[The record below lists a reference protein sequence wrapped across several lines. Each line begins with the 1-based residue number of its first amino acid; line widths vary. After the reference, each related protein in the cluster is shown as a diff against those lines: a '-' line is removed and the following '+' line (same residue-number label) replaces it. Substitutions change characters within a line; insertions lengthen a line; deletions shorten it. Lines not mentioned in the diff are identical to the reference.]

1 MVLVVFVF
9 AGADFFMP
17 HILTAHRR
25 LRYNFR
31 DMKTRISFQS
41 PLQFFLQLP
50 AFLILCLGVGG
61 LLWPAPAQEKTPT
74 VIVLDDF
81 ENGVSKWSTNDSTKT
96 EKTPASLIDILP
108 TSGTDLVPA
117 SRGGGL
123 FTFKAAKGAW
133 ASASLRIS
141 GVAWQKIGARQLTF
155 FLNAGGNQKG
165 VEVLIR
171 RVYKSG
177 NDEVFRLPL
186 PVRLQ
191 VQRWRKVAIPLG
203 EFKSDRD
210 KKPLPSRLEGVYL
223 LQFVMRGDWDARFF
237 TLDQLQVEGTGVPIG
252 GSTPE
257 APAEDTAPGAPATPG
272 ATSPVTTIAVDFL
285 RATGRLRAAANVTV
299 GASRGANGEQTFPFQ
314 NDARFS
320 GALRELKPQFV
331 RLDAGA
337 LSELTD
343 SNRPAFDFRRL
354 KSAVIATRAI
364 GAQPLIV
371 VTNPKAWTL
380 DSRSYTAFAA
390 QAARAANE
398 RGVGPARYFE
408 LATGDSDLSDAN
420 VVAYYNA
427 ARAAIKKI
435 SSSYRVGGVTASAG
449 RLGTT
454 RAVLRSAKGLDFF
467 VVQDF
472 SAWVGKP
479 DDAALLKT
487 AREVS
492 RLKSVAGSLEKSK
505 WKNAALFVVGNLSAL
520 RVAGGSTPADER
532 TVQMV
537 SGAWWATYLASA
549 SRVADQVFHN
559 ESSTP
564 EWGLLDEAGR
574 AYPAYYAMWLWNT
587 FVPPGSTRVRADTSN
602 GDIAATALN
611 TATAHNLLLVNNTPE
626 DRTAQIGIRG
636 FPVLRQA
643 RIRIYDDPRAQP
655 RLLNLPK
662 SPYQTIELKPYAT
675 AIVQFIEPPR

>member
-1 MVLVVFVF
+1 MKIRSSFCLF
-9 AGADFFMP
+9 AFFAM
-17 HILTAHRR
+17 
-25 LRYNFR
+25 
-31 DMKTRISFQS
+31 
-41 PLQFFLQLP
+41 
-50 AFLILCLGVGG
+50 CLGMS
-61 LLWPAPAQEKTPT
+61 AAFSSARAQDK
-74 VIVLDDF
+74 IILDDF
-81 ENGVSKWSTNDSTKT
+81 ESGVSKWTTNDSTKT
-96 EKTPASLIDILP
+96 EKSPATLIDILP
-108 TSGTDLVPA
+108 TVGTDLLPG

-133 ASASLRIS
+133 ASASLRIHGADWS
-141 GVAWQKIGARQLTF
+141 KIGARQLTF

-171 RVYKSG
+171 RLYKSG
-177 NDEVFRLPL
+177 NDEVFRLQL

-191 VQRWRKVAIPLG
+191 VQRWRKVVIPLS

-210 KKPLPSRLEGVYL
+210 KAPLPSRLDGVYL

-237 TLDQLQVEGTGVPIG
+237 TLDQLQVEGTGTPLQG
-252 GSTPE
+252 GSTP
-257 APAEDTAPGAPATPG
+257 GAPESSAAPKTPTAPG

-299 GASRGANGEQTFPFQ
+299 GAGRGADGSSTFPLQ

-320 GALRELKPQFV
+320 GALRELKPHFV
-331 RLDAGA
+331 RLDAGE

-354 KSAVIATRAI
+354 KSAVIAVRAI
-364 GAQPLIV
+364 GAQPLVV

-435 SSSYRVGGVTASAG
+435 NGGYRVGGVTASAG

-454 RAVLRSAKGLDFF
+454 RAVLRSARGLDFF

-472 SAWVGKP
+472 SAWAGKP
-479 DDAALLKT
+479 DDAALLQT

-492 RLKSVAGSLEKSK
+492 RLKNVASSLEKSK
-505 WKNAALFVVGNLSAL
+505 WKNAALFVVGNLSAV
-520 RVAGGSTPADER
+520 RVPGGSTPTDER

-549 SRVADQVFHN
+549 SHVADQVFHN

-587 FVPPGSTRVRADTSN
+587 FVPPGSVRVRTDVSN

-655 RLLNLPK
+655 RLMNLPK

-675 AIVQFIEPPR
+675 AIVQFIEPPKE

>member
-1 MVLVVFVF
+1 MK
-9 AGADFFMP
+9 
-17 HILTAHRR
+17 
-25 LRYNFR
+25 LRF
-31 DMKTRISFQS
+31 SFC
-41 PLQFFLQLP
+41 LF
-50 AFLILCLGVGG
+50 AFLVMCLGTSATFSSVR
-61 LLWPAPAQEKTPT
+61 AQDK
-74 VIVLDDF
+74 IVLDDF
-81 ENGVSKWSTNDSTKT
+81 ESGVSKWTTNDSTKT
-96 EKTPASLIDILP
+96 EKTPATLIDILP
-108 TSGTDLVPA
+108 TAGTDLVPG

-133 ASASLRIS
+133 ASASLRIHGAEWS
-141 GVAWQKIGARQLTF
+141 KIGARQLTF

-171 RVYKSG
+171 RLYKSG

-210 KKPLPSRLEGVYL
+210 KAPLPSRLDGVYL

-237 TLDQLQVEGTGVPIG
+237 TLDQLQVEGTGVPLQG
-252 GSTPE
+252 GSTPS
-257 APAEDTAPGAPATPG
+257 APDGDTNPKTPTAPGVN
-272 ATSPVTTIAVDFL
+272 SPVTTISVDFL
-285 RATGRLRAAANVTV
+285 RVTGRLRAAANVTV
-299 GASRGANGEQTFPFQ
+299 GAGRGANGGSTFPLQ
-314 NDARFS
+314 NDAHFS
-320 GALRELKPQFV
+320 GALRELKPRFV
-331 RLDAGA
+331 RLDAGE

-380 DSRSYTAFAA
+380 DSRSYAAFAA
-390 QAARAANE
+390 QAAQATNE

-435 SSSYRVGGVTASAG
+435 NSSYRVGGVTASAG

-472 SAWVGKP
+472 SAWAGKP

-492 RLKSVAGSLEKSK
+492 RLRSVASSLEKSK
-505 WKNAALFVVGNLSAL
+505 WKNAALFVVGNLSAV
-520 RVAGGSTPADER
+520 RVPGGSTPADER

-549 SRVADQVFHN
+549 SHVADQVFHN

-587 FVPPGSTRVRADTSN
+587 FVPPGSVRVRADAGN
-602 GDIAATALN
+602 GDIAVTALN

-655 RLLNLPK
+655 RLMNLPK

-675 AIVQFIEPPR
+675 AILQFIEPPRE

>member
-1 MVLVVFVF
+1 
-9 AGADFFMP
+9 
-17 HILTAHRR
+17 
-25 LRYNFR
+25 
-31 DMKTRISFQS
+31 MKTRIPF
-41 PLQFFLQLP
+41 
-50 AFLILCLGVGG
+50 LCLAFFALYFGTFA
-61 LLWPAPAQEKTPT
+61 LLSSASAQEKTPT

-81 ENGVSKWSTNDSTKT
+81 ESGVSKWTFNDSTKT
-96 EKTPASLIDILP
+96 ATTSAALIDILP
-108 TSGTDLVPA
+108 TSGTDLVTG

-123 FTFKAAKGAW
+123 FTFKAAQKSW

-141 GVAWQKIGARQLTF
+141 GAAWSKIGARQMTF
-155 FLNAGGNQKG
+155 FLNSGGNDKG

-171 RVYKSG
+171 RLYKSG

-191 VQRWRKVAIPLG
+191 VQRWRKVAIPLS

-210 KKPLPSRLEGVYL
+210 KAPLPSRLDGAYL

-237 TLDQLQVEGTGVPIG
+237 TLDQLQVEGTGVPLQA
-252 GSTPE
+252 GSTPGAPKEE
-257 APAEDTAPGAPATPG
+257 APPAAPTASGT
-272 ATSPVTTIAVDFL
+272 TSPVTTISVDFL

-299 GASRGANGEQTFPFQ
+299 GAGRGTNGDSTFPFQ
-314 NDARFS
+314 SDARFS
-320 GALRELKPQFV
+320 GALRELKPRFV
-331 RLDAGA
+331 RLDAGE

-343 SNRPAFDFRRL
+343 SNKPAFDFRRL
-354 KSAVIATRAI
+354 KAAVIATRAI

-371 VTNPKAWTL
+371 VTNPKTWTL

-390 QAARAANE
+390 QAARATNE
-398 RGVGPARYFE
+398 RGVGPALYFE
-408 LATGDSDLSDAN
+408 LATGDTDLSDAN

-427 ARAAIKKI
+427 ARGAIKKI
-435 SSSYRVGGVTASAG
+435 SNSYRVGGVTASAG
-449 RLGTT
+449 RLSTT
-454 RAVLRSAKGLDFF
+454 RAVLRNAKGLDFF

-472 SAWVGKP
+472 SAWAGKP

-492 RLKSVAGSLEKSK
+492 RLQSVAGSLEKSH
-505 WKNAALFVVGNLSAL
+505 WKNAALFAVANLSAV
-520 RVAGGSTPADER
+520 RVPGGSTPADER

-537 SGAWWATYLASA
+537 SGAWWATYLTSA

-564 EWGLLDEAGR
+564 EWGLLDEAAR

-587 FVPPGSTRVRADTSN
+587 FVPPGAVRVRADVSN

-611 TATAHNLLLVNNTPE
+611 TATSHNLLLVNNTPE

-636 FPVLRQA
+636 FPILRQA
-643 RIRIYDDPRAQP
+643 RIRIYDDPRALP

-675 AIVQFIEPPR
+675 AIVQFIEPPK

>member
-1 MVLVVFVF
+1 MKIRFSFCLFAFFV
-9 AGADFFMP
+9 
-17 HILTAHRR
+17 
-25 LRYNFR
+25 
-31 DMKTRISFQS
+31 
-41 PLQFFLQLP
+41 
-50 AFLILCLGVGG
+50 LCLGMS
-61 LLWPAPAQEKTPT
+61 ATFSSARAQNK
-74 VIVLDDF
+74 IILDDF
-81 ENGVSKWSTNDSTKT
+81 ESGVSKWTTNDSTKT
-96 EKTPASLIDILP
+96 EKSPTTLIDILP
-108 TSGTDLVPA
+108 TAGTDLVPG

-133 ASASLRIS
+133 ASASLRIHGADWS
-141 GVAWQKIGARQLTF
+141 KIGARQLTF

-171 RVYKSG
+171 RLYKSG

-191 VQRWRKVAIPLG
+191 VQRWRKVAIPLN

-210 KKPLPSRLEGVYL
+210 KAPLPSRLEGVYL

-237 TLDQLQVEGTGVPIG
+237 TLDHLQVEGTGVPLKG
-252 GSTPE
+252 GSTPTTPDSDA
-257 APAEDTAPGAPATPG
+257 APKTPTAPG

-299 GASRGANGEQTFPFQ
+299 GAGRGADGSSTFPLQ
-314 NDARFS
+314 NDAHFS
-320 GALRELKPQFV
+320 GALRELKPLFV
-331 RLDAGA
+331 RLDAGE

-380 DSRSYTAFAA
+380 DLRSYTAFAA

-427 ARAAIKKI
+427 ARAAIKKMN
-435 SSSYRVGGVTASAG
+435 SGYRVGGVTASAG

-472 SAWVGKP
+472 SAWAGKP
-479 DDAALLKT
+479 DDAALLQT

-492 RLKSVAGSLEKSK
+492 RLKSVASSLEKSK
-505 WKNAALFVVGNLSAL
+505 WKNAALFVVGNLSAV
-520 RVAGGSTPADER
+520 RVPGGSTPTDER

-549 SRVADQVFHN
+549 SHVADQVFHN

-587 FVPPGSTRVRADTSN
+587 FVPPGSVRVRADVSN
-602 GDIAATALN
+602 GDIAVTALN

-655 RLLNLPK
+655 RLMNLPK

-675 AIVQFIEPPR
+675 AIVQFIEPPKE